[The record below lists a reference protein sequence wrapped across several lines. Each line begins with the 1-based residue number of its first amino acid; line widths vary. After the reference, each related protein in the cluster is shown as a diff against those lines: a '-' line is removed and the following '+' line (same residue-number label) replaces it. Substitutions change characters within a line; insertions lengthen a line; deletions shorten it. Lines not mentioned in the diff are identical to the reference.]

1 MPDVRKLRKAL
12 KPSNTDR
19 GDAISALVLAIHL
32 ITQHCK
38 KLKYIKNIV
47 LVTNGTPDVYDS
59 DGLDNIASQ
68 LLQQNI
74 NLAVLGIDF
83 DDPDGGAPDEHEGR
97 DPAKDANQAALHQLC
112 QAAGDDL
119 AVLGTL
125 QQAVAEMSRP
135 RLKPVRPVPSY
146 RGTLTLGDVSADGGD
161 GSDGDDRKPPSPSL
175 SIDVERYPR
184 TAIAKPVSAS
194 RFAVQQQQQ
203 GKAEAGGGDGDA
215 AAGAAAPRQLEPC
228 RARPD
233 QLQTVTQARAY
244 QVDRPD
250 EAGQKM
256 DIDGDTMEKG
266 YKYGRT
272 VVPISATDEAVTVYP
287 TEPSMQIVG
296 FIAAPK
302 VANPYGAWP
311 CAVLRCPG
319 HWVVSG
325 LMDCAVPAA
334 LPHVNDQRDRG
345 AEGQPAGGRGA
356 VVADPRAVRA
366 GLVCGRA
373 VRAAQGRRA
382 GHDGAGGRDLARL

>member
-1 MPDVRKLRKAL
+1 MPGMRELRSAL

-19 GDAISALVLAIHL
+19 GDAISALALATHL

-47 LVTNGTPDVYDS
+47 LVTNATPNIYDVDE
-59 DGLDNIASQ
+59 LDNIAAQ
-68 LLQQNI
+68 LQLQNI
-74 NLAVLGIDF
+74 NLVVLGIDF
-83 DDPDGGAPDEHEGR
+83 DDPDGGPKHEHESR
-97 DPAKDANQAALHQLC
+97 DLAREANQAALHRLC
-112 QAAGDDL
+112 QAAGDHL

-135 RLKPVRPVPSY
+135 RLKSVRPVPSY
-146 RGTLTLGDVSADGGD
+146 RGTLTLGDVSAA
-161 GSDGDDRKPPSPSL
+161 DGDDRNPLSPSL

-203 GKAEAGGGDGDA
+203 GKAEADGGDGGAASDA
-215 AAGAAAPRQLEPC
+215 ALHQPEAPRVKPE
-228 RARPD
+228 

-244 QVDRPD
+244 QVDRLD

-256 DIDGDTMEKG
+256 DIDRDVMEKG

-302 VANPYGAWP
+302 ASQGTLSLPLGGLMH
-311 CAVLRCPG
+311 CAVQ
-319 HWVVSG
+319 
-325 LMDCAVPAA
+325 AA
-334 LPHVNDQRDRG
+334 LPHVNDQRDCG
-345 AEGQPAGGRGA
+345 PEGQPAGASGA
-356 VVADPRAVRA
+356 VVANPRPVRA

-382 GHDGAGGRDLARL
+382 GHDGAGSRDLARL

>member
-1 MPDVRKLRKAL
+1 MPGVRELRSAL

-19 GDAISALVLAIHL
+19 GDAISALALATHL

-47 LVTNGTPDVYDS
+47 LVTNATPDVYDV
-59 DGLDNIASQ
+59 DELDSIAAQ
-68 LLQQNI
+68 LQLQNI

-83 DDPDGGAPDEHEGR
+83 DDPDGGPPHEHEGR
-97 DPAKDANQAALHQLC
+97 DPAREANQAALHRLC
-112 QAAGDDL
+112 QAAGDHL

-135 RLKPVRPVPSY
+135 RLKSVRPVPSY
-146 RGTLTLGDVSADGGD
+146 RGTLTLGDVSAA
-161 GSDGDDRKPPSPSL
+161 DGDDKNPPSPSL

-184 TAIAKPVSAS
+184 TAIARPVSAT
-194 RFAVQQQQQ
+194 RFAVQQ
-203 GKAEAGGGDGDA
+203 GKSEAGGGDGDA
-215 AAGAAAPRQLEPC
+215 ASGAALHQPEGRRVKPE
-228 RARPD
+228 

-244 QVDRPD
+244 QVDRFD

-256 DIDGDTMEKG
+256 DIDRDVMEKG

-302 VANPYGAWP
+302 ASQSSAPRTLSLSLSANAL
-311 CAVLRCPG
+311 CST
-319 HWVVSG
+319 SG
-325 LMDCAVPAA
+325 TTTCQRPA
-334 LPHVNDQRDRG
+334 
-345 AEGQPAGGRGA
+345 
-356 VVADPRAVRA
+356 
-366 GLVCGRA
+366 
-373 VRAAQGRRA
+373 
-382 GHDGAGGRDLARL
+382 